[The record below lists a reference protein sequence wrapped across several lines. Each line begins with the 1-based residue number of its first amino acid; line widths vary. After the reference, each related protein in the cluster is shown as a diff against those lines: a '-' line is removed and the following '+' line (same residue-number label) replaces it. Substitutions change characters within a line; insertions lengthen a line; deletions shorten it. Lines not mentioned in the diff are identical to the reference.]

1 MYPTSMMKLLAAALV
16 AASPTLAELSVT
28 APVAGT
34 TCTGGQVCSVTWQ
47 DNHSGV
53 SLAQQG
59 NCTIALYTGNAQQ
72 QTFLQPIAYPNSIN
86 VSQIQTV
93 QFTVDPTVGANS
105 DLYFIR
111 FSSITLANPTSAGNP
126 YLSFSAKFTLA
137 GMTGTF
143 NSTVQQQLAGITS
156 ASAAASTAATGTGT
170 AHPTTLT
177 GTTSHS
183 STTTTTHSG
192 AFRGAVG
199 GSASALFVGAA
210 FVAGVV
216 GLY

>member
-1 MYPTSMMKLLAAALV
+1 MMKLLAAVLV
-16 AASPTLAELSVT
+16 AASPALAELSVT
-28 APVAGT
+28 APIGTT
-34 TCTGGQVCSVTWQ
+34 TCTGGQTCAVTWE

-59 NCTIALYTGNAQQ
+59 NCTVALYTGNAQQ

-93 QFTVDPTVGANS
+93 QFTVDPTVGPNS
-105 DLYFIR
+105 NLYFIR
-111 FSSITLANPTSAGNP
+111 FSSTTLANPTSPTNP

-137 GMTGTF
+137 GMSGTW
-143 NSTVQQQLAGITS
+143 NSTVQQQIAGITS
-156 ASAAASTAATGTGT
+156 AGSSATSTGATGTGTGTGT
-170 AHPTTLT
+170 AHPTTA
-177 GTTSHS
+177 TTTSSHS

-192 AFRGAVG
+192 AFRGAVS
-199 GSASALFVGAA
+199 GSASALFAGAA

-216 GLY
+216 TLY